1 VCVCVGGCVW
11 VLNIGL
17 EERKEFVL
25 MFFGVIGVFLK
36 NEEDGSL
43 AE

>member
-1 VCVCVGGCVW
+1 VGCVCVCV
-11 VLNIGL
+11 LNIGSG
-17 EERKEFVL
+17 ERKEFVL
-25 MFFGVIGVFLK
+25 MCFGVIGLFLK